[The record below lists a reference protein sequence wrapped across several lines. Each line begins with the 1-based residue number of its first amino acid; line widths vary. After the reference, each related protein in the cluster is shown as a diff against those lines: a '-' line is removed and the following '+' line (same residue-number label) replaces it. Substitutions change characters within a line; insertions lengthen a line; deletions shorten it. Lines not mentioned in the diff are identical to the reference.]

1 MKRKSIKIVLTVVFI
16 GLILLGCSLYIY
28 DVFYKGKSPS
38 ENLFKLV
45 MLAIT
50 GVAGIVKLYSGGY
63 RKTLTYYEKS
73 YSSEIKNAFADNPEA
88 KKQLLNALRIYN
100 EHRYDA
106 TIKKLTS
113 LRQKCET
120 HADLYAVE
128 LFIALSYT
136 DMGVSRSAVSVY
148 ENMLRCGLVSSTVYG
163 NLGSLY
169 ASLGMKDEALE
180 VYTLAVNTY
189 PDAHIVYNNLA
200 QLEFG
205 LDDMESAKAHAHRAL
220 EINYKSYQAASL
232 LAIIYMLEGNDEEE
246 KKYTRLAVGGGQNM
260 LSLEQ
265 AKAYYKRLHS
275 DDDGDE
281 DSEDFESD
289 EQ

>member
-16 GLILLGCSLYIY
+16 GLVLSGVGLYIY
-28 DVFYKGKSPS
+28 DVFYKGDSPTK
-38 ENLFKLV
+38 NLFKLI

-50 GVAGIVKLYSGGY
+50 GVAGIVKLYSGGNG
-63 RKTLTYYEKS
+63 KSLAYYEKS
-73 YSSEIKNAFADNPEA
+73 YSSEIKNAFVDNPKA
-88 KKQLLNALRIYN
+88 KKQLLGALRSYN
-100 EHRYDA
+100 ENRFDSA
-106 TIKKLTS
+106 IKKLTT

-120 HADLYAVE
+120 HADCYATE

-136 DMGVSRSAVSVY
+136 DMGAAQSAVSVY
-148 ENMLRCGLVSSTVYG
+148 ENMLRCGLVSATVYG

-189 PDAHIVYNNLA
+189 PDAHIAYNNLA

-205 LDDMESAKAHAHRAL
+205 LGDMESAKVHAHRAV

-265 AKAYYKRLHS
+265 AKAYYKRLYS
-275 DDDGDE
+275 DDDGGE
-281 DSEDFESD
+281 GSEDFESD
-289 EQ
+289 E